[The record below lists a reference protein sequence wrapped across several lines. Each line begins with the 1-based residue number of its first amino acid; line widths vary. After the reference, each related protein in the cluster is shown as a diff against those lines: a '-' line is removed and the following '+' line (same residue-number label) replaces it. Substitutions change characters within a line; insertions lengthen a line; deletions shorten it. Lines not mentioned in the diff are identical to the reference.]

1 MTTRGDA
8 FAATVDSGANKTVS
22 DDVLGATMAAPSSG
36 GTIAAGTTLKSTTR
50 PAVLPR
56 AGETG
61 LVLDHSAER
70 YATKK
75 VLGAGGMGE
84 VVLAEDRDI
93 GRNVALKYLSAGN
106 DASALARFVDEI
118 RIVGSLEHPNIVPIH
133 DVGVDD
139 SSRYYFVMKHVEGE
153 TLEDIITKLAAGD
166 PNYLAKYTFTA
177 RAEIFIALLRAL
189 QFAHAK
195 GYVHRDIKPAN
206 VMVGAYGEVMLMD
219 WGIAKR
225 CKAPEEVGGPVGKV
239 EEDLT
244 KSVRE
249 RLFTTRRGA
258 MVGTPAYMSPE
269 QARGEIDKIDERS
282 DIYCATVLFHELM
295 TLRHYLG
302 EPTDLNQLLKA
313 IQEQPPLEAHKYTAH
328 PIQGST
334 PAEYC
339 HFLFHGL
346 QKDPSARYQSVTEM
360 IDLLQETLDGKVKV
374 QCPVTL
380 TKRFTRELGRFTDR
394 NPRVAMSAFFGG
406 SLAFV
411 ALVAWSVYAAICLH
425 G

>member
-8 FAATVDSGANKTVS
+8 FAATVDSGANKTVT
-22 DDVLGATMAAPSSG
+22 DDLLGATMAAAG
-36 GTIAAGTTLKSTTR
+36 QTTLTGTTSLTATSR

-56 AGETG
+56 AGATG
-61 LVLDHSAER
+61 LVEQGAER
-70 YATKK
+70 YAKKK

-93 GRNVALKYLSAGN
+93 GRNVALKYLHSGG

-133 DVGVDD
+133 DVGVDEN
-139 SSRYYFVMKHVEGE
+139 SRYYFVMKHVEGE
-153 TLEDIITKLAAGD
+153 TLESIIEKLAAGD
-166 PNYLAKYTFTA
+166 PSYLAKYTFTA
-177 RAEIFIALLRAL
+177 RAELFIALLRAL
-189 QFAHAK
+189 QFAHAN

-206 VMVGAYGEVMLMD
+206 VMVGAFGEVMLMD
-219 WGIAKR
+219 WGVAKR
-225 CKAPEEVGGPVGKV
+225 CKAPEEVGGAITKT
-239 EEDLT
+239 EEDMT

-258 MVGTPAYMSPE
+258 IVGTPAYMSPE
-269 QARGEIDKIDERS
+269 QARGEVEKIDERS

-302 EPTDLNQLLKA
+302 EPSNFAELLKA
-313 IQEQPPLEAHKYTAH
+313 IQDVPPTSPHAYASH
-328 PIQGST
+328 PIQGPT

-346 QKDPSARYQSVTEM
+346 QKDPAARFQSVTDM

-380 TKRFTRELGRFTDR
+380 TKRVTREAGRFTDR
-394 NPRVAMSAFFGG
+394 HPRVAMSAFFGG
-406 SLAFV
+406 SLMLV
-411 ALVAWSVYAAICLH
+411 AMVAWSIFAAIRLH

>member
-8 FAATVDSGANKTVS
+8 FAATVDSGANKTVT
-22 DDVLGATMAAPSSG
+22 DDVLGATQAAPSATPLSVN
-36 GTIAAGTTLKSTTR
+36 TTLKSTTR

-61 LVLDHSAER
+61 LVLDQTAER
-70 YATKK
+70 YAKKK

-93 GRNVALKYLSAGN
+93 GRNVALKYLSSGN

-133 DVGVDD
+133 DVGVDEN
-139 SSRYYFVMKHVEGE
+139 SRYYFVMKHVEGE
-153 TLEDIITKLAAGD
+153 TLEGIIEKLQAGD
-166 PNYLAKYTFTA
+166 PSYHAKYTFTT
-177 RAEIFIALLRAL
+177 RVEIFIALLRAI
-189 QFAHAK
+189 QFAHAN

-206 VMVGAYGEVMLMD
+206 VMVGPYGEVMLMD
-219 WGIAKR
+219 WGVAKR
-225 CKAPEEVGGPVGKV
+225 CKAPEEVGGPISKG
-239 EEDLT
+239 EEDMT

-258 MVGTPAYMSPE
+258 IVGTPAYMSPE
-269 QARGEIDKIDERS
+269 QARGEVEKIDERS
-282 DIYCATVLFHELM
+282 DIYCATVLFAEWM
-295 TLRHYLG
+295 NLRHYLG
-302 EPTDLNQLLKA
+302 EPQNLAELLDA
-313 IQEQPPLEAHKYTAH
+313 IKNRPAPTARSGSTH
-328 PIQGST
+328 PTQGST
-334 PAEYC
+334 PAEYL
-339 HFLFHGL
+339 HFIERGL
-346 QKDPSARYQSVTEM
+346 QKDPAARFQSVAEM
-360 IDLLQETLDGKVKV
+360 IAFLEDVLDGRVHV

-394 NPRVAMSAFFGG
+394 HPMIAMNAFFLG
-406 SLAFV
+406 SLSLV
-411 ALVAWSVYAAICLH
+411 ALLAWSIFAAIRLH